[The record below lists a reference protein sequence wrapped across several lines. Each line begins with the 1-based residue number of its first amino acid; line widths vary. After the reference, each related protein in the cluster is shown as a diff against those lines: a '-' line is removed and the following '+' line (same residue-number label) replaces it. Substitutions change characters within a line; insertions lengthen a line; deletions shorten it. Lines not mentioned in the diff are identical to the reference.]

1 MSGAVVVVGSVVAV
15 VTIVGR
21 VVARGAVVRGTVVR
35 PMVVRPV
42 VVSPA
47 TVVTGAVVSAT
58 VVSPSVVSTVVVVL
72 CVVQSGPSNAG
83 SVTLFR
89 PKMPEVVT
97 PVAASA
103 SLAFA
108 HPTTVDPVDSSRNW
122 PRLPE

>member
-1 MSGAVVVVGSVVAV
+1 M
-15 VTIVGR
+15 
-21 VVARGAVVRGTVVR
+21 RGTVVR

-72 CVVQSGPSNAG
+72 RVVQSGPSSGIGHA
-83 SVTLFR
+83 LQAEDAR
-89 PKMPEVVT
+89 VVT
-97 PVAASA
+97 PVAARA
-103 SLAFA
+103 SLALA